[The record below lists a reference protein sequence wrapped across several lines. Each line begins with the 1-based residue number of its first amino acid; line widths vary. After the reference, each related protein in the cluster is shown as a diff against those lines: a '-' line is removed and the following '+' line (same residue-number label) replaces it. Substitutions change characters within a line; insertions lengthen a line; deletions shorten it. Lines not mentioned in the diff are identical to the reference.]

1 MNPALI
7 VAAGGVKMGSIE
19 KDARGRL
26 RFVYDDDWRAAR
38 AAFPLSLSMPLTAA
52 EHGHRAVESYLWGL
66 LPDNELVLDAW
77 AKTFQVSAR
86 DAFALISNVGE
97 DCAGAAQ
104 FVKPE
109 RAADFFRQRKPR
121 IEWLSEADVAAR
133 LRELRHNP
141 AAWRTL
147 RDTGYFSLAGA
158 QAKTALFFDGE
169 RWGVPSGRTPTTHIL
184 KPPTHT
190 FDGHAENELFCL
202 RLARRLGIPAADAEV
217 MTFKGETA
225 IVVERYDRVR
235 LDDTVVRV
243 HQEDVCQA
251 LSLPPTKKYENDGGP
266 GVRATAD
273 LIRDVS
279 SARVDDLATFLGA
292 IIFNWL
298 IAGTDAHAKNYSLLI
313 GAGGRVRL
321 APLYDVASALPYDAL
336 NQHKLKSAMKIG
348 GEYLLKNVGVR
359 QWRKLAAETKLDEGA
374 VIDQARRMARAMPDE
389 ADAERRAL
397 KAADLPHP
405 IVARLADRLAVR
417 ARRLEK
423 LFG

>member
-1 MNPALI
+1 MNAMLI
-7 VAAGGVKMGSIE
+7 VAAGGAKMGQIE
-19 KDARGRL
+19 KGARGRL
-26 RFVYDDDWRAAR
+26 RFIYDEDWRAAR
-38 AAFPLSLSMPLTAA
+38 ASFPLSLSMPLAGI
-52 EHGHRAVESYLWGL
+52 EYGHDAIEPYLWGL

-77 AKTFQVSAR
+77 AKKFQVSAR
-86 DAFALISNVGE
+86 DVFALISNVGE

-104 FVKPE
+104 FVRPE
-109 RAADFFRQRKPR
+109 RSADFFHQRKPR
-121 IEWLSEADVAAR
+121 VDWLSEADVAAR
-133 LRELRHNP
+133 LRDLRHDP
-141 AAWRTL
+141 TAWRAL

-184 KPPTHT
+184 KPPTRA

-202 RLARRLGIPAADAEV
+202 RLARRLGLPAADAEV
-217 MTFKGETA
+217 VTFKAETA

-243 HQEDVCQA
+243 HQEDICQA
-251 LSLPPTKKYENDGGP
+251 LGLSPTKKYENEGGP
-266 GVRATAD
+266 GVRATVD

-279 SARVDDLATFLGA
+279 SLRAEDLATFLGA

-321 APLYDVASALPYDAL
+321 APLYDVASALPYAAL

-348 GEYLLKNVGVR
+348 GEYLLKNISVR
-359 QWRKLAAETKLDEGA
+359 HWRKLAAETRFDEGA
-374 VIDQARRMARAMPDE
+374 VIDQARAMAHAMPGE
-389 ADAERRAL
+389 ADAERHAL
-397 KAADLPHP
+397 KAAGLSHP
-405 IVARLADRLAVR
+405 IVVRLADRLAVR
-417 ARRLEK
+417 ARRLER
-423 LFG
+423 LLG